1 MLDRMQMLPGKQL
14 GKQAHH
20 HFAVLEHVRHAGGR
34 SQVVLQHVV
43 LGVLVAHEVDAGNMR
58 VHLVGQF
65 EAEHRHLISLVRQHL
80 LGRDHARLEDL
91 LPVVDVVQE
100 AVERG
105 HALHQPGGELVPLS
119 PRDDARDGVERNE
132 ALGAR
137 LVAVHGER
145 DADAMEQEVG
155 FAALLGDAVRRSLRE
170 PVGEGAKM
178 RTHFTVCRTHF
189 VVVLTLQRDLS
200 LEHTNLEHTKQPACR
215 TMPAL
220 PIKGL
225 AYCRRAP
232 RTSAVPQLDESS
244 GGGSLPRALRRY
256 SDGGTPTWLR
266 KKRVKLLC
274 AEKPS
279 SADTSEI
286 LPWPEDRREMAVST
300 HSMSR

>member
-1 MLDRMQMLPGKQL
+1 MPAMLGLDLPNQEYSHIAGIDL
-14 GKQAHH
+14 
-20 HFAVLEHVRHAGGR
+20 VRH
-34 SQVVLQHVV
+34 
-43 LGVLVAHEVDAGNMR
+43 EDDAGNMR
-58 VHLVGQF
+58 VHLVGQV

-105 HALHQPGGELVPLS
+105 HALHQPGSELVPLG

-132 ALGAR
+132 ALSAR

-145 DADAMEQEVG
+145 DADAMEEEVR

-178 RTHFTVCRTHF
+178 RTHFAVCRTHF
-189 VVVLTLQRDLS
+189 VVVLTFQRDLS
-200 LEHTNLEHTKQPACR
+200 LEHTKQPACR

-256 SDGGTPTWLR
+256 SDGGTPTWFR

-279 SADTSEI
+279 SAETSEI
-286 LPWPEDRREMAVST
+286 LSSPEDRREIAVST